1 MRHHGLVGLVA
12 SDRRVQRLKH
22 LLVVV
27 QSLPELAARLLDF
40 LEFLKVVLKNSQRL
54 IVDLL
59 LLNSLES
66 LWFPAQRLEF
76 VLLDAV
82 KLLAQMLVGLVLE
95 QGGIQIGRH
104 CLFLLLAGQT
114 NSDVLWIHRRDSCRL
129 DHALSDGDVG

>member
-1 MRHHGLVGLVA
+1 VRHHGLVGLVA

-95 QGGIQIGRH
+95 QGGIQNGRH
-104 CLFLLLAGQT
+104 CLLLLLAG
-114 NSDVLWIHRRDSCRL
+114 
-129 DHALSDGDVG
+129 